1 MEMLAKGTVF
11 MVLCDSPGC
20 LLETGGQHCLGGR
33 ESLTVTGCLFKAHEE
48 TLRGNNC
55 PIG

>member
-1 MEMLAKGTVF
+1 METLDKGTVF

-33 ESLTVTGCLFKAHEE
+33 ESLTVTACLLKAHEE
-48 TLRGNNC
+48 TQKGNNC

>member
-1 MEMLAKGTVF
+1 METLDKGTVF

-33 ESLTVTGCLFKAHEE
+33 ESLTVTGRLYKAHEE
-48 TLRGNNC
+48 TQRGNNC
-55 PIG
+55 PIP